1 MGEAASEG
9 DAVPGL
15 GLPIV
20 TAAEPACAGTPEQ
33 GLPMGVYS
41 PMSPAWALPSQASLP
56 SYGKPAMGASD
67 ASAATWSRRA
77 LGRPASPPSEW
88 VSCSRWS
95 SAASP
100 RRGANRSLASPRIA
114 VLKSARTQPKRGR
127 IHEQAACVDGGDRLG
142 LHDAARV
149 GATSVTGEIWDGG
162 SSVAKNSITKGVA
175 GYAIQ

>member
-1 MGEAASEG
+1 MGDAASEG

-77 LGRPASPPSEW
+77 LGRPASAGNYIS
-88 VSCSRWS
+88 VRFATRFS
-95 SAASP
+95 
-100 RRGANRSLASPRIA
+100 
-114 VLKSARTQPKRGR
+114 
-127 IHEQAACVDGGDRLG
+127 GGGTVAELVTFRLEDNG
-142 LHDAARV
+142 TWR
-149 GATSVTGEIWDGG
+149 
-162 SSVAKNSITKGVA
+162 VA